1 MKLQPQEDRKRFQRL
16 RRGLLKT
23 QQGLTLPL
31 ERLFKGKRA
40 FQEDALEQLEG
51 ILIEADVGVTTTQE
65 IVDSLQEKINKEPS
79 ISGSALKEHVKAH
92 ILSLLQVG
100 GEAATQVPP
109 GRLQVVLVVGVNGSG
124 KTTTIAKMAYQL
136 KEEGKKALLCAAD
149 TFRAAAIEQLEIWA
163 ERVGVGVVKGKSG
176 SDPAAVVF
184 DAIRAAIARGMDFLI
199 IDTAGRLHTKR
210 NLMNELEKIRRIIGR
225 EVTGA
230 PQEVLLVLD
239 AMTGQNGISQ
249 AEEFLKFSGV
259 TGVVLAKLDGTAKGG
274 VAVAIA
280 RSFGLPIKYVGVG
293 EGLDDLLEFSPPEF
307 VEALFSSNEELI
319 SCPD

>member
-1 MKLQPQEDRKRFQRL
+1 MKRQPPRDRRGFQRL

-31 ERLFKGKRA
+31 ERLFKGRRA
-40 FQEDALEQLEG
+40 VQEDTLEELEE
-51 ILIEADVGVTTTQE
+51 ILIEADVGVATTQE
-65 IVDSLQEKINKEPS
+65 IIDSLRERIQKEPS
-79 ISGSALKEHVKAH
+79 LSGAVLKEHVKAH

-100 GEAATQVPP
+100 EEATTQVPAD
-109 GRLQVVLVVGVNGSG
+109 GLQVVLVVGVNGSG

-136 KEEGKKALLCAAD
+136 KKEGKKALLCAAD

-163 ERVGVGVVKGKSG
+163 KRAGVGMVRGKPG

-184 DAIRAAIARGMDFLI
+184 DALRASMARGMDFLI

-210 NLMNELEKIRRIIGR
+210 NLMNELEKIKRIIGR
-225 EVTGA
+225 EVSGA
-230 PQEVLLVLD
+230 PQQVLLVLD
-239 AMTGQNGISQ
+239 AMTGQNGVSQ

-259 TGVVLAKLDGTAKGG
+259 TGIVLAKLDGTAKGG

-280 RSFGLPIKYVGVG
+280 RSFRLPIKYVGVG
-293 EGLDDLLEFSPPEF
+293 EGLDDLLEFSPSEF
-307 VEALFSSNEELI
+307 VEALFATDEELI

>member
-40 FQEDALEQLEG
+40 VQEDTLEELEE
-51 ILIEADVGVTTTQE
+51 ILIEADVGVATTRE
-65 IVDSLQEKINKEPS
+65 IIDSLQEKINKEPS
-79 ISGSALKEHVKAH
+79 ISGSVLKEHIKAH
-92 ILSLLQVG
+92 ILSLLQVRE
-100 GEAATQVPP
+100 EATTQVPSVA
-109 GRLQVVLVVGVNGSG
+109 LQVVLVVGVNGSG

-136 KEEGKKALLCAAD
+136 KKEGKKALLCAAD

-184 DAIRAAIARGMDFLI
+184 DAIRASIARGMDFLI

-210 NLMNELEKIRRIIGR
+210 NLMNELEKIKRIIGR

-230 PQEVLLVLD
+230 
-239 AMTGQNGISQ
+239 
-249 AEEFLKFSGV
+249 
-259 TGVVLAKLDGTAKGG
+259 
-274 VAVAIA
+274 
-280 RSFGLPIKYVGVG
+280 
-293 EGLDDLLEFSPPEF
+293 
-307 VEALFSSNEELI
+307 
-319 SCPD
+319 

>member
-23 QQGLTLPL
+23 QQSLTLPL

-40 FQEDALEQLEG
+40 FQEAALEQLEE
-51 ILIEADVGVTTTQE
+51 ILIEADVGVATTRE
-65 IVDSLQEKINKEPS
+65 IIDSLQEKINKEPS
-79 ISGSALKEHVKAH
+79 LSGSALKEHVKDH

-100 GEAATQVPP
+100 REAATQLPSDA
-109 GRLQVVLVVGVNGSG
+109 LQVVLVVGVNGSG

>member
-23 QQGLTLPL
+23 QQSLTLPL
-31 ERLFKGKRA
+31 ERLFKGRRD
-40 FQEDALEQLEG
+40 FQEAALEELEE
-51 ILIEADVGVTTTQE
+51 ILIEADVGVATTQE
-65 IVDSLQEKINKEPS
+65 IIDSLQEKIQREPS
-79 ISGSALKEHVKAH
+79 LSGSVLKEHVKAH
-92 ILSLLQVG
+92 ILSLLQVRE
-100 GEAATQVPP
+100 EATTQLPSDA
-109 GRLQVVLVVGVNGSG
+109 LQVVLVVGVNGSG

-136 KEEGKKALLCAAD
+136 KKEGKKALLCAAD

-184 DAIRAAIARGMDFLI
+184 DAIRASIARGMDFLI

-210 NLMNELEKIRRIIGR
+210 NLMNELEKIRRIISR

-230 PQEVLLVLD
+230 PQQVLLVLD

-249 AEEFLKFSGV
+249 AEEFLKSSGI
-259 TGVVLAKLDGTAKGG
+259 TGIVLAKLDGTAKGG
-274 VAVAIA
+274 VAIAIA
-280 RSFGLPIKYVGVG
+280 RRFRLPIKYVGVG
-293 EGLDDLLEFSPPEF
+293 EGLNDLLEFSPPEF
-307 VEALFSSNEELI
+307 VEALFAADEELI

>member
-23 QQGLTLPL
+23 QQSLTLPL

-40 FQEDALEQLEG
+40 FQEAALEQLEE
-51 ILIEADVGVTTTQE
+51 ILIEADVGVATTRE
-65 IVDSLQEKINKEPS
+65 IIDSLQEKINKEPS
-79 ISGSALKEHVKAH
+79 LSGSALKEHVKDH

-100 GEAATQVPP
+100 GEAATQLPSDA
-109 GRLQVVLVVGVNGSG
+109 LQVVLVVGVNGSG

-225 EVTGA
+225 EVAGA

-274 VAVAIA
+274 VAIAIA